1 MAGETPEVLMLEKI
15 HCWLG
20 HIALET
26 AKKMVS
32 KGSVNGIDIH
42 LTTMIQHCNSCKYVK
57 ATRKP
62 IKKTCK
68 TPRATRY
75 GEKIHSDMWGP
86 SPVQTPGW
94 KEYYISFTDDYT
106 YWTHVMYC
114 SLCPF
119 HSLYHGLYVS
129 RPSHSFLSHYL
140 FSRYSV
146 LWSFHPLPVPC
157 STLHSILTIFVLSL
171 GTLQVTFRLST
182 VMPII
187 LATSIIPCPVYPSS
201 FDPLVSPL
209 SWHYLI
215 GFAVVALSWIVLKLL
230 ILVVSFPSLLAT

>member
-32 KGSVNGIDIH
+32 KGSVNGIDID

-68 TPRATRY
+68 APIATRF
-75 GEKIHSDMWGP
+75 GDKIHSDMWGP

-106 YWTHVMYC
+106 HWTHLKLLAMKDKVLQAYQDFKAWAKLHFEIQAFKYLQSNWGGEYLGKEFC
-114 SLCPF
+114 SYLSAQGTKQKIMV
-119 HSLYHGLYVS
+119 HDDE
-129 RPSHSFLSHYL
+129 SHSFLQLEKTKSTHFYQQL
-140 FSRYSV
+140 ISTSSIDIQLTYNQ
-146 LWSFHPLPVPC
+146 HPID
-157 STLHSILTIFVLSL
+157 SKE
-171 GTLQVTFRLST
+171 
-182 VMPII
+182 
-187 LATSIIPCPVYPSS
+187 ATED
-201 FDPLVSPL
+201 F
-209 SWHYLI
+209 
-215 GFAVVALSWIVLKLL
+215 
-230 ILVVSFPSLLAT
+230 